1 MDLLLALGD
10 DWRSGED
17 LAAELNVSR
26 AAVSKAAG
34 VLADA
39 GIPVEVER
47 ATGYRLAP
55 GTPTASALAG
65 AMRDLGSQPMSD
77 YRYLGR
83 ATSTQDELRAWASDG
98 APVGAVV
105 LAETQTEGRGRRG
118 RTWTSTEPGA
128 ALTFSMLLRPDAPLT
143 RLPLLPLAA
152 GVALARAVGGGSHV
166 KWPNDLL
173 APDDR
178 KLAGVLVEAQTSGDE
193 VDLAMVGIGLNVIAP
208 APEGGAAVS
217 ELETGELSRVRLLA
231 AVLAEVRIQAQRV
244 ANDPDG
250 LLADWRA
257 HTRMLDRPVRVRTA
271 AGTVAGSATG
281 LAPGGGLIV
290 TADDGTTT
298 LVNAGDVEMIDE
310 RKAAT

>member
-1 MDLLLALGD
+1 MDLLSALGD
-10 DWRSGED
+10 GWRSGED
-17 LAAELNVSR
+17 LAAELDVSR

-34 VLADA
+34 VLTEA

-55 GTPTASALAG
+55 GTPTPHALANAVRG
-65 AMRDLGSQPMSD
+65 RGSEPVSA

-83 ATSTQDELRAWASDG
+83 ATSTQDELRSWASED

-118 RTWTSTEPGA
+118 RTWTSPEPGA
-128 ALTFSMLLRPDAPLT
+128 ALTFSMVLRPDVPLT

-152 GVALARAVGGGSHV
+152 GVALARAVGGGAHV

-193 VDLAMVGIGLNVIAP
+193 VDLALVGIGLNVIAP

-217 ELETGELSRVRLLA
+217 ELEVDEPSRVSLLA
-231 AVLAEVRIQAQRV
+231 RVLDELRTQAARL
-244 ANDPDG
+244 ADDPEG

-257 HTRMLDRPVRVRTA
+257 NTRMLGRPVRVLTA
-271 AGTVAGSATG
+271 AGTVTGSASD
-281 LAPGGGLIV
+281 LDPGGGLIV
-290 TADDGTTT
+290 TAGDGTTT